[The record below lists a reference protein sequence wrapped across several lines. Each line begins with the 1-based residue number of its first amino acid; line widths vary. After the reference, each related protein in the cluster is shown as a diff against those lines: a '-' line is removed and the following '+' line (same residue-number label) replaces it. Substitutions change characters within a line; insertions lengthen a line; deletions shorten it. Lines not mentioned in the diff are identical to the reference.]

1 MDWLLK
7 DLAYA
12 GRGLRKQP
20 GFAAVAIVTLALG
33 IGSATTIFSAIRN
46 ILLDPFPYTDARKVV
61 AVQIHDNSTARAG
74 GRTFYQTPEFLDLQE
89 QSRSFSEVI
98 GGTSDDVL
106 WSSAD

>member
-1 MDWLLK
+1 MQWYWK

-20 GFAAVAIVTLALG
+20 GFAAIAILTLALG

-61 AVQIHDNSTARAG
+61 AVQIHDNANARPG
-74 GRTFYQTPEFLDLQE
+74 GRTYYRSPEFLDLQE
-89 QSRSFSEVI
+89 QAKSFSRGDRGKRRRHAME
-98 GGTSDDVL
+98 
-106 WSSAD
+106 